1 MAARMN
7 RRLFGML
14 SKRLDELGLD
24 EIHDTRADRG
34 KRWQLGTLLRA
45 TLGAMVAGTK
55 SLAKVEELR
64 ADEPADAAAAR
75 YSEATARYDAAQCA
89 VHD

>member
-24 EIHDTRADRG
+24 EIDDNRDDRG
-34 KRWQLGTLLRA
+34 KRWRLGTLLRA
-45 TLGAMVAGTK
+45 TLGAPWLQAP
-55 SLAKVEELR
+55 R
-64 ADEPADAAAAR
+64 ASQR
-75 YSEATARYDAAQCA
+75 SRI
-89 VHD
+89 

>member
-1 MAARMN
+1 MATRMN

-34 KRWQLGTLLRA
+34 KRWKLGTLLRA

-55 SLAKVEELR
+55 SLAKVEEQRVTKEKLLKPVD
-64 ADEPADAAAAR
+64 DELSSVPQD
-75 YSEATARYDAAQCA
+75 
-89 VHD
+89 